1 MVWQFMLCFLVMGGA
16 AMVQNLSGFGFGIV
30 AMSLLPYWMP
40 GYSLSASLTTA
51 MMCVTAAAAAFKS
64 YRMIRWR
71 LLLPPLLSYPLVNY
85 AAISLS
91 FASPD
96 IFLQRALGVFLIS
109 LSLYFLFLK
118 RRVKLRAS
126 VSAGLLAGA
135 LGAVMNGLFSM
146 GGPPIVLY
154 LLSASSDEEHYLA
167 SAQAYFCMTNLFSL
181 IIRLRA
187 AEKSDGIHYYLLSL
201 AAVLLFGFLGR
212 KIRRKLNGDS
222 IRKGVYFLMIISG
235 LVMCLKS

>member
-1 MVWQFMLCFLVMGGA
+1 MVWQFMLCFLVMGSA

-51 MMCVTAAAAAFKS
+51 MMCVTAAAAAMKS
-64 YRMIRWR
+64 YRMIQWK
-71 LLLPPLLSYPLVNY
+71 LLLPPLFSYPLVNY
-85 AAISLS
+85 TAISLS
-91 FASPD
+91 LASPD
-96 IFLQRALGVFLIS
+96 AYLRRALGVFLIS

-118 RRVKLRAS
+118 RKAKLRAS
-126 VSAGLLAGA
+126 LGAGLMAGA

-167 SAQAYFCMTNLFSL
+167 SAQAYFCVTNLFSL

-187 AEKSDGIHYYLLSL
+187 AGESGGIHYYLISL
-201 AAVLLFGFLGR
+201 AAVLLFGLLGR
-212 KIRRKLNGDS
+212 KIRKKLSGEG
-222 IRKGVYFLMIISG
+222 IRKGVYYLMIISG